1 MPRAADLVAATTL
14 GGGSAA
20 ADAPAPLLLIGR
32 SSRFARVPASSI
44 VPSADP
50 TTSAANFGTVSA
62 EGAAIVSGCSS
73 IGVKQSGSAAR
84 RYAADGPSA
93 RSSARPEAGRTVET
107 AARRELLEETG
118 YTLTGIRDTSF
129 GQAIFIDPWKSN
141 ESDLWY
147 VAEVDMSLEANKHP
161 KQA

>member
-1 MPRAADLVAATTL
+1 MEPQPQVTKQEEVHRAKWLILSSCSYSTPNPPPQPRTPHTGWEYVTRTTKL
-14 GGGSAA
+14 GIYPDGASLIPILKYPDGSQKLCLIANHRPPVGKYMLEF
-20 ADAPAPLLLIGR
+20 PAGLL
-32 SSRFARVPASSI
+32 
-44 VPSADP
+44 DP
-50 TTSAANFGTVSA
+50 N
-62 EGAAIVSGCSS
+62 E
-73 IGVKQSGSAAR
+73 
-84 RYAADGPSA
+84 
-93 RSSARPEAGRTVET
+93 TVET